1 MQEMQER
8 PCGATNESAV
18 LRSIRRALARVLF
31 SVAVEGLALRAC
43 TLRSPG
49 RSSAPCRAAF
59 GLIAAG
65 GGSPGS
71 NLRGSSKPLSL

>member
-1 MQEMQER
+1 MQER

-49 RSSAPCRAAF
+49 RSSAPSGF
-59 GLIAAG
+59 IAAK
-65 GGSPGS
+65 GGSPGF
-71 NLRGSSKPLSL
+71 NLWGSSKSVIKK